1 MFSLF
6 PDLPLK
12 ISESGFHEWWVD
24 AKCFNHCSRCVVLL
38 VIVSGCCWG
47 WSWAILISLACVV
60 ILAWWFLA
68 SFVAFSCFSSSYS
81 REGLNLLSFLFSI
94 WQPWLKIWD
103 WRSHFLLKS
112 WHLRV
117 TVVSFLVILLDDTGV
132 LLPCQEVSRGFH
144 CAFSFIMEVFLGGCF
159 WHEIFFFFKKTK
171 LIFLG
176 RWYLCHWTTCCP
188 LREGRQKTSIAFLI
202 CHVPSSTHFW
212 VSFLAVDFAW
222 FVTS

>member
-12 ISESGFHEWWVD
+12 ISESGIHEWWVD
-24 AKCFNHCSRCVVLL
+24 VKCFNYCSRCVVLL

-47 WSWAILISLACVV
+47 WSWAILLSLASVV

-68 SFVAFSCFSSSYS
+68 SFISCFSSSYS
-81 REGLNLLSFLFSI
+81 REGLNLLSFLLSI
-94 WQPWLKIWD
+94 WQPWLKFWD
-103 WRSHFLLKS
+103 WRSQFLLKS

-144 CAFSFIMEVFLGGCF
+144 CAFSFIMEVLLGGCF
-159 WHEIFFFFKKTK
+159 WHEIFFFFFKKTK
-171 LIFLG
+171 LAFLG

-188 LREGRQKTSIAFLI
+188 SEKASTAFLD
-202 CHVPSSTHFW
+202 CHVPSSTHLW
-212 VSFLAVDFAW
+212 VFFLAADFAW